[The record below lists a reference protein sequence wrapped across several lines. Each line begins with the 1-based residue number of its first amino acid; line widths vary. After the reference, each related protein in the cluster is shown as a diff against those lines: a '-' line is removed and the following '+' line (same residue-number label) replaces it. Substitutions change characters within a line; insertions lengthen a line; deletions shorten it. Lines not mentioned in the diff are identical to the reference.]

1 MLEVQ
6 TLLYQLMDYAH
17 RRYKIEQFIQL
28 CPLRN
33 YQELQGSTRTRE
45 VAPRAQG

>member
-6 TLLYQLMDYAH
+6 TLLHQLMDYAH

-33 YQELQGSTRTRE
+33 YKVVLGLEK
-45 VAPRAQG
+45 